1 LASVSTI
8 IALFCRIEGIF
19 LFAIFLSILLVLAIN
34 NKSERNSLFKGMAV
48 FVGLPLLLG
57 LGAGMVLW
65 GFAGIEFTSF
75 SRLGEIQDR
84 LQGVLRGDFLAMYH
98 SLYAQL
104 KSFKNP
110 AAYWSTGSFAETAR
124 HYLPLIYII
133 GLVEA
138 TFRNLFLL
146 YVVPLWAGFGKRPVF
161 NRGHWLL
168 LLVAGTYFMVAFYF
182 VFTHDFI
189 SKRYIFVPA
198 LMLYPWVGR
207 GLERIRAWI
216 GGIRRPRIALVLFL
230 VVFCG
235 APAYK
240 TLSEAVGA
248 DKGKVFKVAGKWLAS
263 QTDLQGAILACS
275 DPRIRL
281 YSSQELHFLRDGDSF
296 SIFRDLGQMEKVA
309 LAKKVDLLVLETS
322 RKERHKV
329 PEFEH
334 YFMVNKIEANN
345 KEVLIFRRKG

>member
-1 LASVSTI
+1 
-8 IALFCRIEGIF
+8 
-19 LFAIFLSILLVLAIN
+19 
-34 NKSERNSLFKGMAV
+34 
-48 FVGLPLLLG
+48 
-57 LGAGMVLW
+57 
-65 GFAGIEFTSF
+65 
-75 SRLGEIQDR
+75 
-84 LQGVLRGDFLAMYH
+84 
-98 SLYAQL
+98 L

-110 AAYWSTGSFAETAR
+110 AAYWSTGSFSETAR
-124 HYLPLIYII
+124 HYLPLIYLL

-138 TFRNLFLL
+138 TSRNLFLL
-146 YVVPLWAGFGKRPVF
+146 YVVPLWAGFGKRPAF

-182 VFTHDFI
+182 LFTHDFI
-189 SKRYIFVPA
+189 SKRYVFVPA

-207 GLERIRAWI
+207 GLERIWAWI

-263 QTDLQGAILACS
+263 QADLQGAVLACS

-281 YSSQELHFLRDGDSF
+281 YSSQELHFLRDGESF
-296 SIFRDLGQMEKVA
+296 SIFRDLEQMEKVA

-322 RKERHKV
+322 RKERHTV

-334 YFMVNKIEANN
+334 YFMVNIIEANN